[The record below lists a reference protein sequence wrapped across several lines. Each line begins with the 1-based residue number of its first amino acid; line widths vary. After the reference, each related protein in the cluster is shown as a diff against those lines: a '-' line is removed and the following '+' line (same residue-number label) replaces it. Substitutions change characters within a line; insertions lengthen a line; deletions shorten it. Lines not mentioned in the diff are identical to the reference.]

1 MSEDITLQ
9 AIALA
14 EKMRECPETERLI
27 MDSAERV
34 LQFTPADN
42 SFEARAKEAAKRS
55 KYEKEL
61 FETASK
67 AIGKPVTS
75 VQVVNLAYMLLTP
88 ASPYDALGE

>member
-14 EKMRECPETERLI
+14 EKMRKCPETEKLI
-27 MDSAERV
+27 MDSAENV
-34 LQFTPADN
+34 LQVSATRDTNA
-42 SFEARAKEAAKRS
+42 AMAKAAELRS
-55 KYEKEL
+55 EYERKL

-75 VQVVNLAYMLLTP
+75 IQVVNLAYVLLTP
-88 ASPYDALGE
+88 ASAYDALCE